1 MLFLWLLTIFFV
13 FIGGINE
20 NKGILNHNIKLISFL
35 HAEGGKDLESSS
47 SSYLTKETST
57 TDSDDEELSQLS
69 SWFVTKLE
77 SNAESYLESIGIN
90 PDLTSKESC
99 TESQLKNLLKEL
111 KKSLKKLILT
121 NEQVKHYNDNNSSGK
136 YSTVGFQEYLTEK
149 KQEISMHKQNIE
161 SLLEQIFKCLILL
174 RLNKYSRRIFK
185 DNSVNCNAQTY
196 TFFAVLKTTSKR
208 LLSILKKL
216 LNKFNKE
223 YKNSTKNITATFDH
237 STLSA
242 SIQTLKIL
250 ITKQEYTTR
259 KIKHKKKK
267 CKMYM
272 EISSRDISTLL

>member
-20 NKGILNHNIKLISFL
+20 NKEILNHNIKVNSFL

-47 SSYLTKETST
+47 SSPITKETST
-57 TDSDDEELSQLS
+57 INSDGEEPSLPS
-69 SWFVTKLE
+69 SWFIKKLG
-77 SNAESYLESIGIN
+77 SNAESYLESIGIG

-99 TESQLKNLLKEL
+99 TESQLKKLLKEL

-121 NEQVKHYNDNNSSGK
+121 NEQVKHYNENNLSGK
-136 YSTVGFQEYLTEK
+136 YSTASFQEYLTEK

-161 SLLEQIFKCLILL
+161 SLLEQMLKCLMLL
-174 RLNKYSRRIFK
+174 RLDKYSRRIFK
-185 DNSVNCNAQTY
+185 DNSVNCNAKTY
-196 TFFAVLKTTSKR
+196 TFMAVLKTTSKR
-208 LLSILKKL
+208 VLSTLKKL
-216 LNKFNKE
+216 LHKFDKE

-242 SIQTLKIL
+242 SVQTLKTL
-250 ITKQEYTTR
+250 ITKQKDTTR
-259 KIKHKKKK
+259 RIKHKKKK

>member
-20 NKGILNHNIKLISFL
+20 NKEILNHNIKLISFL
-35 HAEGGKDLESSS
+35 HAEGGKDLRSSS
-47 SSYLTKETST
+47 SSPLTKETST
-57 TDSDDEELSQLS
+57 INSDDEELSLPS
-69 SWFVTKLE
+69 SWFIKKLE
-77 SNAESYLESIGIN
+77 SNAESYLESIGIG

-99 TESQLKNLLKEL
+99 TESQLKKLLKEL

-121 NEQVKHYNDNNSSGK
+121 NEQVKHYNENNSSGK
-136 YSTVGFQEYLTEK
+136 YSTASFQEYLTEK

-161 SLLEQIFKCLILL
+161 SLLEQILKCLMLL
-174 RLNKYSRRIFK
+174 RLDKYSRKIFK
-185 DNSVNCNAQTY
+185 DNSVNCNAKTY
-196 TFFAVLKTTSKR
+196 TFTAVLKTTSKR
-208 LLSILKKL
+208 VLSTLKKL
-216 LNKFNKE
+216 LHKFDKE

-242 SIQTLKIL
+242 SVQTLNTL
-250 ITKQEYTTR
+250 ITKQKDITR

-272 EISSRDISTLL
+272 EFSSRDISTLL